1 VKSNISNAIPGKSFM
16 LAVFAAA
23 AAVAAAAAAT
33 RYFTDIYKVL
43 L

>member
-1 VKSNISNAIPGKSFM
+1 MLHIFISNTITGKSVM

-23 AAVAAAAAAT
+23 AAAAAAAAT
-33 RYFTDIYKVL
+33 RYATYIYKVL